1 MRIDTSTIS
10 MASTRSFLE
19 EAAYTQTAVK
29 RLYGA
34 DGEVT
39 RTSASSM
46 DIRRRRFAASGG
58 VAQYQTSALGSGV
71 QERADDGL
79 QSTREKAEPPA
90 AQEQPQAAAV
100 AAVPQTSGSDWLSGL
115 SSLPEDPIVTLL
127 RRCLELLERATG
139 KKVNSHTRLGGRRLS
154 ETLGL
159 SVSTVSARYQK
170 TMSLLPGPA
179 IRLSPEPAAA
189 PNGTW
194 TRQVVQSGFVSG
206 EEHTAFT
213 SRGTVVTS
221 DGRSIDFG
229 IQVEMSRS
237 YEKAFVAE
245 GKEAIY
251 TDPLVINL
259 DTDAAALSDVSFYF
273 DLDCDGT
280 EEEISTLA
288 QGSGFLALDRNGDG
302 KINDG
307 SELFGAKSGD
317 GFADLAAYDQDGNG
331 WIDENDAVFSR
342 LSVWT
347 KCGDGEAKLLSLK
360 EAGVGAI
367 FLGSQATQFGL
378 SNSSQEDV
386 GVIRRTGLYL
396 KESGEAGTVQ
406 HLDFK
411 T

>member
-10 MASTRSFLE
+10 MASTRSFRE
-19 EAAYTQTAVK
+19 EAAYTQTTIK
-29 RLYGA
+29 RLYGT
-34 DGEVT
+34 DGELQ
-39 RTSASSM
+39 RTSASAM
-46 DIRRRRFAASGG
+46 DVRSRRFSASGG
-58 VAQYQTSALGSGV
+58 IARYQTTALGAAV
-71 QERADDGL
+71 QEHGDEGL
-79 QSTREKAEPPA
+79 QSAREKSE
-90 AQEQPQAAAV
+90 PQAAQDPPQTAAA
-100 AAVPQTSGSDWLSGL
+100 AAVPQTGGCDWLSGL
-115 SSLPEDPIVTLL
+115 SSLPEDSTVTLL
-127 RRCLELLERATG
+127 RRCLELLERITG
-139 KKVNSHTRLGGRRLS
+139 RKTGHNTRPGGRRFS
-154 ETLGL
+154 STLGL
-159 SVSTVSARYQK
+159 SASTVSARYQK
-170 TMSLLPGPA
+170 TMSLLPGPV
-179 IRLSPEPAAA
+179 IRLSPGPAA

-221 DGRSIDFG
+221 DGRSLDFG

-245 GKEAIY
+245 SKEAVY

-280 EEEISTLA
+280 EEEVSTLA

-317 GFADLAAYDQDGNG
+317 GFGELSAYDQDGNG

-360 EAGVGAI
+360 EANVGAI

-378 SNSSQEDV
+378 SNSSQEDK
-386 GVIRRTGLYL
+386 GVVRRTGLYL
-396 KESGEAGTVQ
+396 KETGEAGTVQ
-406 HLDFK
+406 HLDF
-411 T
+411 TT